1 MPEPEDIRKMY
12 LKSHLDYDPGQQK
25 KRPYDWPV
33 EPTDFRFGKVEK
45 NVIHGE
51 MKQVM
56 APESNNQNFP
66 QTKFIKANQNDYIN
80 RKEDKLGKSAN
91 LGQKQF
97 AADHAFGVRIEAN
110 EWDAGKCLKG

>member
-1 MPEPEDIRKMY
+1 
-12 LKSHLDYDPGQQK
+12 
-25 KRPYDWPV
+25 
-33 EPTDFRFGKVEK
+33 
-45 NVIHGE
+45 

-56 APESNNQNFP
+56 APQNNSENFP
-66 QTKFIKANQNDYIN
+66 RTKFIKANQNDLIN

-97 AADHAFGVRIEAN
+97 ESDHAFGVRIEPN